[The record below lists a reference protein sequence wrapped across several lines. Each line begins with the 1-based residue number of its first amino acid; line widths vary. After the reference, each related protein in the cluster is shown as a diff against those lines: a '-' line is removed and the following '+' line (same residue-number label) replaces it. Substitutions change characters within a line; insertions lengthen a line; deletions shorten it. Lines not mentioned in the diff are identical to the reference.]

1 MKMSKSNPSDLT
13 KILITDT
20 PEEIRRK
27 IKSAV
32 TDSIESIRYD
42 PENRPGISNLIDI
55 YQSISGQE
63 LEQVQRRF
71 QDKSVVDLK
80 SELIELLIEHFRPFN
95 TEFSRL
101 VNSREDVEKIYLA
114 GSQKAAGVANL
125 TLSQVKKHIGLD

>member
-1 MKMSKSNPSDLT
+1 MKAHQTREVIFSGIQPTGVPHQFNRHLPVDLW
-13 KILITDT
+13 
-20 PEEIRRK
+20 
-27 IKSAV
+27 
-32 TDSIESIRYD
+32 
-42 PENRPGISNLIDI
+42 
-55 YQSISGQE
+55 QE

-95 TEFSRL
+95 AEFSRL

-114 GSQKAAGVANL
+114 GSQKAAAVANL